1 MLTKFFI
8 AVRLKTC
15 QVRCAIA
22 GKRNMGKNMKKFP
35 IDIEVDTNA
44 DGLKLEALGVHD
56 TQALDEFVQTWR
68 ERMKETFMHGL
79 VDAYETDKTLDFYSN
94 VTAYRHRAKK
104 SAEYVM
110 TRAEDDGEREIVGYF
125 NLQIKNGVGETF
137 AWVAPS
143 VRGNHILHRALK
155 IVEQTFFPL
164 GLKSIK
170 SQCYFKNSF
179 FPIIHHILDKS
190 GYKAVEENSAS
201 VVWEKTYDMWRL
213 ENERGVD
220 DRTDNKNVPE
230 YDDNIGRGL
239 LTLKTLEPMP
249 ENAEALFKLAQSV
262 SAVEEGGYRPSCLN
276 VDCLNAALYAL
287 QSADKLRKEGK
298 FCEYFVYVGDEIV
311 GTIALRE
318 EKINDADKRLNDFS
332 ASEPKR
338 KASVLYWMRPDKRGK
353 GYTGES
359 LMLAAASFFSHGGDL
374 LSLDIY
380 PNNYPSLKVAQKA
393 DFKYNDSV
401 GHYLTRASFEKSAV
415 ICYKSMLPAPKS
427 VSKPSGEMLN
437 SKYIRLRNMHLNT
450 RF

>member
-1 MLTKFFI
+1 
-8 AVRLKTC
+8 
-15 QVRCAIA
+15 
-22 GKRNMGKNMKKFP
+22 MKKFP

-44 DGLKLEALGVHD
+44 DALKLEALGVHD
-56 TQALDEFVQTWR
+56 TQALDKFIQTWQA
-68 ERMKETFMHGL
+68 RMKETFMHGL

-143 VRGNHILHRALK
+143 ARGNHILPRALK

-170 SQCYFKNSF
+170 SQCYFKNPY
-179 FPIIHHILDKS
+179 FPVIRHILDKN
-190 GYKAVEENSAS
+190 GYKAVEENPSS

-213 ENERGVD
+213 ENERNVD

-239 LTLKTLEPMP
+239 LTLKTLEPTQK
-249 ENAEALFKLAQSV
+249 NAEALLNFAQSV
-262 SAVEEGGYRPSCLN
+262 PAEEGGYRPSCLN
-276 VDCLNAALYAL
+276 VNCMNSALYAL
-287 QSADKLRKEGK
+287 KSADKMKKEGK
-298 FCEYFVYVGDEIV
+298 FCEYFVHVEGEIV
-311 GTIALRE
+311 GAIALRE
-318 EKINDADKRLNDFS
+318 EELNDADKRLDDFS

-338 KASVLYWMRPDKRGK
+338 KAAVCYWIHPDKRGK
-353 GYTGES
+353 GYIDES
-359 LMLAAASFFSHGGDL
+359 LMLLAASFFSHGGDL

-380 PNNYPSLKVAQKA
+380 PNNSASLKVAQKA
-393 DFKYNDSV
+393 DFKYNDCV
-401 GHYLTRASFEKSAV
+401 GYYLTRADFEKSAV
-415 ICYKSMLPAPKS
+415 ICYKSMLPAPKQAA
-427 VSKPSGEMLN
+427 KPSEQILN
-437 SKYIRLRNMHLNT
+437 QKYIRLRNMHLNT

>member
-15 QVRCAIA
+15 QARRAIA

-56 TQALDEFVQTWR
+56 TQALDEFIQTWR
-68 ERMKETFMHGL
+68 ERMQETFMHGL

-143 VRGNHILHRALK
+143 MRENNIFARALTA
-155 IVEQTFFPL
+155 VEQTFFPL

-170 SQCYFKNSF
+170 SQCYFKNPY
-179 FPIIHHILDKS
+179 FPVIRHILDKN
-190 GYKAVEENSAS
+190 GYKAVEENPSS
-201 VVWEKTYDMWRL
+201 VVWEKTYDMWLL
-213 ENERGVD
+213 ENERNID
-220 DRTDNKNVPE
+220 DQTDNKNVPE

-239 LTLKTLEPMP
+239 LTLKTLEPTP

-262 SAVEEGGYRPSCLN
+262 PAVEEGVYRPSCLN
-276 VDCLNAALYAL
+276 VDCLNAALYTL
-287 QSADKLRKEGK
+287 QSADKLKKEGK
-298 FCEYFVYVGDEIV
+298 FCEYFVHVGDKIV

-318 EKINDADKRLNDFS
+318 EEINDADKRLDDFS

-338 KASVLYWMRPDKRGK
+338 KAGVFYWMHPDERGK
-353 GYTGES
+353 GYVKES
-359 LMLAAASFFSHGGDL
+359 LMLLAASFFSHGGDL
-374 LSLDIY
+374 LNLDIY
-380 PNNYPSLKVAQKA
+380 PNNYSSLKVAQKA
-393 DFKYNDSV
+393 DFKYNDCV
-401 GHYLTRASFEKSAV
+401 GYYLTRAAFEKAAV
-415 ICYKSMLPAPKS
+415 ICYKSMLPAPKQAA
-427 VSKPSGEMLN
+427 KPSEQILN
-437 SKYIRLRNMHLNT
+437 QKYIRLRNMHLNT